1 MGSVV
6 IWIIVAC
13 ICAMIANE
21 KNRSPFGWF
30 LLGFLFS
37 LIALVV
43 LVLLPRKEA

>member
-1 MGSVV
+1 MSSVI
-6 IWIIVAC
+6 IWVVVAC
-13 ICAMIANE
+13 ICAMIADQ
-21 KNRSPFGWF
+21 KNRSQFGWF